1 MQGKAG
7 KRNVKCG
14 LGDFLVAGC
23 RQLIAISGCL
33 LFHGQQWFRCLF
45 NRRPNNAFDYLALS
59 FALYGLTF
67 RHLNQLN
74 RSVVYS
80 AVFTK
85 PIASFELFV
94 FYMFVL
100 VATQTFINTV
110 RLLPVT
116 QRSRFPFCIYNKDSL
131 IK

>member
-1 MQGKAG
+1 MWVG
-7 KRNVKCG
+7 G
-14 LGDFLVAGC
+14 LSGRRAGC
-23 RQLIAISGCL
+23 RQLIAISVCL

-45 NRRPNNAFDYLALS
+45 NRRPNNAFNYLALS

-80 AVFTK
+80 VVFTK

-94 FYMFVL
+94 FEVCYMFVF

-110 RLLPVT
+110 RLLCVT
-116 QRSRFPFCIYNKDSL
+116 QRSRFPFYMYNKDSL